1 MLKSFT
7 AILILLLVLSAWGQ
21 DGKKPNE
28 PESLSVFYSLDSSG
42 QLVPLESQVI
52 RLQHKYH
59 ALGFAGGT
67 TVYLVKGDQSPVRLH
82 AESKLEFVVRL
93 EANVDP
99 LEAVQFYHLNGEN
112 NSRVMPIVDFDP
124 LGRASL
130 ATMRPATIDFNA
142 VKQGTSSYKLVP
154 IQALVPGEYC
164 LIVKTPNQWPG
175 RITGFC
181 FGVDAAAMRGTP

>member
-1 MLKSFT
+1 MKLVT
-7 AILILLLVLSAWGQ
+7 ANLILLLVSSAWGQ
-21 DGKKPNE
+21 DGKKPSE
-28 PESLSVFYSLDSSG
+28 PESLSVFYYLDSSG

-52 RLQHKYH
+52 RLQHKYR

-67 TVYLVKGDQSPVRLH
+67 TVYLVKGEKSPVRLH
-82 AESKLEFVVRL
+82 AESKPEFIVRL
-93 EANVDP
+93 EVNVDP
-99 LEAVQFYHLNGEN
+99 LEAVEFYRLNGEN

-142 VKQGTSSYKLVP
+142 MKQGASSRKVVP

-164 LIVKTPNQWPG
+164 LIIKALNQWP
-175 RITGFC
+175 RKIPGFC
-181 FGVDAAAMRGTP
+181 FGVDAAVSRGTP